1 MFKRIVI
8 IIQSILIVLLSL
20 KLYSNPNEKEPP
32 NIVSDHQQVHSDPG
46 VVDQIPLVTADF
58 CAAPIQEAVST
69 ANKTDMTEELTEK
82 NTDGANP
89 KNTPTEQAGTSAKVA
104 ISGNATL
111 DFSEQEFDY
120 QWAPEFTTRLES
132 IFHQSERL
140 NSLKVK
146 DIECRASLC
155 KINVLS
161 DGLQSLELGV
171 SIGMALEEAGL
182 ADNAYQFATKSDNGV
197 FTIFVGRTKDS
208 IRAKD

>member
-20 KLYSNPNEKEPP
+20 KLYSNPNEKNLSNVAGEYQQSHPEPSGVAQ
-32 NIVSDHQQVHSDPG
+32 IQLTSDDLCTESVKD
-46 VVDQIPLVTADF
+46 TAR
-58 CAAPIQEAVST
+58 
-69 ANKTDMTEELTEK
+69 TDNTTDLTEELTENK
-82 NTDGANP
+82 PDSIKP
-89 KNTPTEQAGTSAKVA
+89 KNTLAEQANISAKVA
-104 ISGNATL
+104 VSGNATL

-132 IFHQSERL
+132 IFLQSERL